1 MIQVGGSNIAEIE
14 ISILD
19 DYSVELKQEKQLFSI
34 GTLDCWYPLY
44 SYAMVLCVLHN
55 LKDKVFEC
63 HIPGCA
69 LTTLCGI
76 LQK

>member
-1 MIQVGGSNIAEIE
+1 M
-14 ISILD
+14 D
-19 DYSVELKQEKQLFSI
+19 CFST
-34 GTLDCWYPLY
+34 GTLRCWYLLY

-69 LTTLCGI
+69 LTTLGGI
-76 LQK
+76 LQNKIKVNWTSSTPGYVL